1 MNGSDIAQVEQ
12 RLTAVISTE
21 RQRAIRQTLLIVLST
36 PAFVVLASLPALF
49 LLAYFLR
56 YAHYEIDAR
65 GIYTGMNIFLAL
77 MLVSVLRLSN
87 PPEEPHEFDRMW
99 LAAVIVF
106 ILPLALT
113 YKTGLPERIPVLFA
127 ILYAFLAF
135 VVLGLLGQ
143 AQIEQPRREDGDNA
157 DGFQLIILALFGF
170 IAAAYGQMLQGSW
183 LWFAPKPDEIR
194 VGAWVLCNA
203 AIEKGTPLE
212 ARSVPKRILNMLSQ
226 LKLVRITGRKL
237 QLTLKGQDL
246 VTAGCQIE
254 YVTKE

>member
-1 MNGSDIAQVEQ
+1 MNGPDIAQVEQ
-12 RLTAVISTE
+12 RLKAVINSE
-21 RQRAIRQTLLIVLST
+21 RERAIRRTLLIVLST

-49 LLAYFLR
+49 LLACILR
-56 YAHYEIDAR
+56 SSSYEIDAR
-65 GIYTGMNIFLAL
+65 GIYTWMNGFLAL

-87 PPEEPHEFDRMW
+87 PPEEPREFDRMW

-113 YKTGLPERIPVLFA
+113 YKTGLPEKIPVLFA

-135 VVLGLLGQ
+135 LVLGLLGQ
-143 AQIEQPRREDGDNA
+143 VQIEQPREDDDHAN
-157 DGFQLIILALFGF
+157 GFELLAILALFGF
-170 IAAAYGQMLQGSW
+170 IAAAYGQMLQSSW

-226 LKLVRITGRKL
+226 LKLIRIRGRKL

-246 VTAGCQIE
+246 VTADCEIE
-254 YVTKE
+254 YAIKE